1 MAGCRIFAILVVC
14 SALAACSSD
23 PAPDTGNPD
32 GGADA
37 GARDGGADAGTDA
50 GPPVGAPGAPAL
62 SGKTS
67 FPDVVDL
74 KWTAADALATNFQIL
89 RATHGGAFT
98 RLAQVSSTTLSYSDS
113 TLAVGHANAAY
124 KVTASNSVGMGPA
137 SNAVDVLAAAFD
149 LIAGGSDTRIVLK
162 WTATDHTDSYD
173 IYRGSQGEPTQ
184 IGTTPSNDFVD
195 TGAIAAGATYTYSVV
210 SKPAADAGYLASGV
224 SNPAAGLAL
233 GLDVTANEIFV
244 SDTSEESKS
253 LAPGL
258 FLEAR
263 NIDGG
268 ALVND
273 AGAPV
278 LYESI
283 TSGNTIVV
291 PGVPH
296 GAYALTVEGYHDY
309 AIGTARAVDYSQVTP
324 GRSNVQPASPGTQIA
339 YKLTALAPWNTGEDG
354 GVADAIEE
362 ISLGA
367 HNFSYDLA
375 HDVSTPPGAAAST
388 FLGTEALGNDSDS
401 NLISADAGDE
411 LYVFQLHA
419 KTSAN
424 GVQYQAPA
432 GVVSTSHFTTLNA
445 GTTLFA
451 QALSAPTVLAIP
463 TLDFP
468 RSAYLDP
475 THTTLNPAATNAQ
488 QHVYIEQEKGFAAHG
503 WYSNDSLADGL
514 VLAIPQ
520 DGGTAQSDGVV
531 DLNVGAVTWAQPVP
545 AWDSFVLVQSSYDVP
560 LTITFQDNS
569 TTPAKIDTAHATY
582 TASSSTTV
590 PMVGSAFANSAL
602 TPTLS
607 APRAP
612 LLNGTSAFTAQTN
625 ISATS
630 RLSWTAPALG
640 TPAYYL
646 VVFYEVVPQT
656 LDNGN
661 PVQDGNGNY
670 LTDTHEVASF
680 TTSSTSVSLAA
691 DLVRS
696 GISYFAVIDSIVN
709 ATGSGAIDGTVKPY
723 TLGPIYSSVE
733 TVTNLFTIAAP
744 PPARA
749 GAHAK
754 AALRSVR
761 DLR

>member
-1 MAGCRIFAILVVC
+1 MAVCRAFAILVVC

-23 PAPDTGNPD
+23 PAPITGNQD

-37 GARDGGADAGTDA
+37 GVHDGGADAGPDA
-50 GPPVGAPGAPAL
+50 GPPVGAPGAPTL
-62 SGKTS
+62 SGTTS

-74 KWTAADALATNFQIL
+74 KWTAADALASNFQIL
-89 RATHGGAFT
+89 RATNGSAFT
-98 RLAQVSSTTLSYSDS
+98 RLAQVPSTTLSYTDS
-113 TLAVGHANAAY
+113 TLAVGHTDAAY
-124 KVTASNSVGMGPA
+124 KVTASNSVGTGPA
-137 SNAVDVLAAAFD
+137 SNAVEVLAAPFD

-162 WTATDHTDSYD
+162 WSPTDHTDSYD
-173 IYRGSQGEPTQ
+173 IYRGYAGEPMW
-184 IGTTPSNDFVD
+184 IGNTMSNDFVD
-195 TGAIAAGATYTYSVV
+195 TSGVTAGETYTYSVV
-210 SKPAADAGYLASGV
+210 SKPAADAGSLPSGV
-224 SNPAAGLAL
+224 SNPAGGLAL
-233 GLDVTANEIFV
+233 GLDVTANQIFV

-253 LAPGL
+253 LAPSL

-263 NIDGG
+263 NVDGG
-268 ALVND
+268 PLVND

-278 LYESI
+278 LYGSI

-296 GAYALTVEGYHDY
+296 GTYALTVEGYHDY

-324 GRSNVQPASPGTQIA
+324 GRSNVQPASPATQIA
-339 YKLTALAPWNTGEDG
+339 YNLTALAPWSTGEDG
-354 GVADAIEE
+354 GVADAIEA

-375 HDVSTPPGAAAST
+375 HDVSTPPVADATA
-388 FLGTEALGNDSDS
+388 FVGTEALGSDSDS
-401 NLISADAGDE
+401 NLISADAGDQ
-411 LYVFQLHA
+411 LYIFQLHA

-432 GVVSTSHFTTLNA
+432 GVISTSHFTTLDA
-445 GTTLFA
+445 ATTQFA
-451 QALSAPTVLAIP
+451 QALSAPTALAIP
-463 TLDFP
+463 TFDFP

-475 THTTLNPAATNAQ
+475 THATLNPAATNAR
-488 QHVYIEQEKGFAAHG
+488 QHVYLEQEKGFAAHG

-514 VLAIPQ
+514 VIAIPQ
-520 DGGTAQSDGVV
+520 DGGTTQGDGGV

-560 LTITFQDNS
+560 MTITFQDNS
-569 TTPAKIDTAHATY
+569 TTPSKIDTAHATY
-582 TASSSTTV
+582 TAYSSTTV

-612 LLNGTSAFTAQTN
+612 LLNGTSAFTAQAN

-640 TPAYYL
+640 TPGYYL
-646 VVFYEVVPQT
+646 VVIYEVVPQT

-670 LTDTHEVASF
+670 LTDTYEVASF
-680 TTSSTSVSLAA
+680 TTTSTSVSLAA

-709 ATGSGAIDGTVKPY
+709 ATAGGAIDGTVKPY

-754 AALRSVR
+754 AALRSAR